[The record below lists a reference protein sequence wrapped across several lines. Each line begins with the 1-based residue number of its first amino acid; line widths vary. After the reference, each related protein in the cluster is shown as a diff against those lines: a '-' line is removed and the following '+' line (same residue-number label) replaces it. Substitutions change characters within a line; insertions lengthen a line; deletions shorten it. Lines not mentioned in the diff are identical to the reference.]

1 MALLEAKRPVL
12 NCFGT
17 VIGMI
22 GRARARHL
30 LVACGLLIGLTLA
43 CSAALV
49 FIQLRQ
55 DDIVNSERELKN
67 LALTIADQV
76 DSGLQGV
83 DLLQLGL
90 IGHMRALG
98 ITSSDSFEQQMK
110 SFEVHQDLG
119 RRIAGLSH
127 IGALSLHD
135 RNGQLVNF
143 SRSWPAPQV
152 DVRDR
157 DFIRELLAPNAPES
171 FISAPVQSKT
181 TGQWTIYRSRRFESA
196 DGKLIGIVLAT
207 IETAYFEQIFSRISL
222 GDGGSFT
229 LYRRDGMLLAR
240 YPHADPKVGQTY
252 AATSNFKRLL
262 AALDQGSVRLISLYD
277 GHERMIAPHSVAH
290 YPLLISVTNTMDAIL
305 ANSRSQA
312 VIIVSAVLLMELVI
326 AGIVALGVRHL
337 HSYEALEA
345 ANSAQLKAEAAQAA
359 AMSQLQLAHEHEQT
373 ARTMH
378 AQSVRFDT
386 AVGNM
391 LQGLVMFDDAGRLL
405 VVNNR
410 FAELFG
416 LTAGDPAAGTTYT
429 DMTERLV
436 AVGNVS
442 RNDINVMRARRAALI
457 GKPSREAIIWELEDG
472 RAFMVTHQP
481 MEAGWL
487 STYEDITERR
497 KAEARIA
504 HLAHHDALTD
514 LPNRVLFRERLEQA
528 IAQTR
533 RGQGLALLCLDLDQ
547 FKAVNDTL
555 GHPIGDALLQAVG
568 ARLLECTAG
577 DRYRCPAWRR

>member
-181 TGQWTIYRSRRFESA
+181 TGQWTIYRSRS
-196 DGKLIGIVLAT
+196 
-207 IETAYFEQIFSRISL
+207 
-222 GDGGSFT
+222 
-229 LYRRDGMLLAR
+229 
-240 YPHADPKVGQTY
+240 
-252 AATSNFKRLL
+252 SNL
-262 AALDQGSVRLISLYD
+262 
-277 GHERMIAPHSVAH
+277 P
-290 YPLLISVTNTMDAIL
+290 T
-305 ANSRSQA
+305 
-312 VIIVSAVLLMELVI
+312 
-326 AGIVALGVRHL
+326 
-337 HSYEALEA
+337 
-345 ANSAQLKAEAAQAA
+345 
-359 AMSQLQLAHEHEQT
+359 
-373 ARTMH
+373 
-378 AQSVRFDT
+378 
-386 AVGNM
+386 GN
-391 LQGLVMFDDAGRLL
+391 
-405 VVNNR
+405 
-410 FAELFG
+410 
-416 LTAGDPAAGTTYT
+416 
-429 DMTERLV
+429 
-436 AVGNVS
+436 
-442 RNDINVMRARRAALI
+442 
-457 GKPSREAIIWELEDG
+457 
-472 RAFMVTHQP
+472 
-481 MEAGWL
+481 
-487 STYEDITERR
+487 
-497 KAEARIA
+497 
-504 HLAHHDALTD
+504 
-514 LPNRVLFRERLEQA
+514 
-528 IAQTR
+528 
-533 RGQGLALLCLDLDQ
+533 
-547 FKAVNDTL
+547 
-555 GHPIGDALLQAVG
+555 
-568 ARLLECTAG
+568 
-577 DRYRCPAWRR
+577 